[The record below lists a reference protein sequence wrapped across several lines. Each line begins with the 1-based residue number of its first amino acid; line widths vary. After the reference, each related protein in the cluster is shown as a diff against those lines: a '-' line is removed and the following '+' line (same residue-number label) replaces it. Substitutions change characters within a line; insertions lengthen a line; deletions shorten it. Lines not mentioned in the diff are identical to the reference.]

1 MRYIVQAVVSLGLLI
16 GLPMVLDAPEEPAWQ
31 VIAVIAA
38 LILAGLAFRAIV
50 GFVNSRRPKRYPDSI
65 MVPKDPPKKSG

>member
-16 GLPMVLDAPEEPAWQ
+16 GLPLFLEAPEETEWQ
-31 VIAVIAA
+31 IVAAVAA

-50 GFVNSRRPKRYPDSI
+50 GFVNSRRPKRYADSI
-65 MVPKDPPKKSG
+65 MITKGPPRKSG